1 MKNLNTYCL
10 RCEVLHD
17 KRKVASVHVE
27 EDGVDIP
34 LCRDCYME
42 WQIEQEFL
50 LNQEEDIYGD
60 SSSED

>member
-10 RCEVLHD
+10 RCEVLHS
-17 KRKVASVHVE
+17 KRRVASVHVE

-34 LCRDCYME
+34 LCKDCYIE

-50 LNQEEDIYGD
+50 LNQEDTYGD
-60 SSSED
+60 NNSED

>member
-10 RCEVLHD
+10 RCEALHD
-17 KRKVASVHVE
+17 KRRVASVHVE

-34 LCRDCYME
+34 LCKDCYIE

-50 LNQEEDIYGD
+50 LNQEEGIYGNTD
-60 SSSED
+60 SEN